1 MYRFTLSGNRGD
13 HKPIVVAAVVFV
25 LFSGLYLHTFIAKV
39 IALISTSLVAFLV
52 IQKIKSLQPYDGT
65 ILLEQQQLSFHR
77 DGLNING
84 NISAKT
90 FILGDTIYLC
100 VQGLTKRYWLVL
112 ATSSIDEQSLA
123 RLKRAIFSVSRG
135 CTVTK

>member
-1 MYRFTLSGNRGD
+1 
-13 HKPIVVAAVVFV
+13 
-25 LFSGLYLHTFIAKV
+25 
-39 IALISTSLVAFLV
+39 VAFLV